1 MSPPLLR
8 LRDTDEVGEHTHR
21 TSGGGKRTIFIDEYI
36 PVAYPT
42 GPVRNFLLHTLASD
56 YYNRYYLAPLEDGT
70 YVCVYFDDYLMLRPG
85 EELPTGYIRDT
96 TTEEK
101 TMLRQIA
108 EDYEVDPVY
117 VLDMY
122 RHGKVNQILDLAI
135 RAGVGVLL
143 LLVGS
148 VIVRGVK
155 KAVRGK
161 EKNGFDL

>member
-1 MSPPLLR
+1 M
-8 LRDTDEVGEHTHR
+8 
-21 TSGGGKRTIFIDEYI
+21 
-36 PVAYPT
+36 AYPT
-42 GPVRNFLLHTLASD
+42 GPVRNFLLHTLASG

-70 YVCVYFDDYLMLRPG
+70 YVCVYFDDYLMLRTG

-101 TMLRQIA
+101 TMLRQIV

-135 RAGVGVLL
+135 RAGVGLLL

-148 VIVRGVK
+148 AIVKGIKKVIRR
-155 KAVRGK
+155 KA
-161 EKNGFDL
+161 EE